1 MKKQLNI
8 AQIGHK
14 FIGKAHAYAYSNA
27 GFFFDLPVSL
37 RKKILCGI
45 GDDLPDIAVKWG
57 YEKSTQDWREAVAD
71 PEIDIV
77 DICAPSK
84 IHKEIALEAV
94 RQGKNVFCEK
104 PLAMNMADAREMVA
118 AVKKAGIVHT
128 VGFNY
133 RKAPALAFARQL
145 IQQGKLGRIYHFRGL
160 YSQDWLIDPNFPL
173 AWRLRKEAAGGGSSW
188 DLGAHVVDLSRYLV
202 GEVEEVVG
210 HQTTFIK
217 ERPVAKYEDGLT
229 AIAGKERGEVDVD
242 DSSSFLARFEGGAVG
257 LFEVTR
263 YGSGHRN
270 QNQIEVY
277 GSEGGLIWRGFE
289 KMNELEYYSSKDP
302 AGTQGYRTIQIG
314 EADHP
319 YVSAYWPAGH
329 IIGFGDT
336 FTHEIVDFVNAI
348 AGKTQASPSFED
360 GLKTQAILTAVD
372 LSVAERRWVS
382 VSEI

>member
-1 MKKQLNI
+1 MQKELKV

-27 GFFFDLPVSL
+27 GFFFDLPVRL
-37 RKKILCGI
+37 RKKVLCGI
-45 GDDLPDIAVKWG
+45 GDDLGKIAEQWG
-57 YEKSTQDWREAVAD
+57 FEESTQDWKEAVQD
-71 PEIDIV
+71 QEVDIV

-84 IHKEIALEAV
+84 IHKEIALEAAK
-94 RQGKNVFCEK
+94 QGKHIFCEK
-104 PLAMNMADAREMVA
+104 PLAMNMEDVREMLA
-118 AVKKAGIVHT
+118 AVEQAGVVHT

-133 RKAPALAFARQL
+133 RKVPALAFARQL
-145 IQQGKLGRIYHFRGL
+145 IQEGRLGTIYHFRGL
-160 YSQDWLIDPNFPL
+160 YSQDWLTNPQFPL

-202 GEVEEVVG
+202 GEIEEVVG
-210 HQTTFIK
+210 QQTTFVK
-217 ERPVAKYEDGLT
+217 KRPVAKYEDGLT
-229 AIAGKERGEVDVD
+229 AIAGEELGEVDVD
-242 DSSSFLARFEGGAVG
+242 DASSFLSRFEGGAVG

-263 YGSGHRN
+263 YGTGHRN
-270 QNQIEVY
+270 QNQIEIY
-277 GSEGGLIWRGFE
+277 GSEGGVIWRGFE
-289 KMNELEYYSSKDP
+289 KMNELEYYRTKDP
-302 AGTQGYRTIQIG
+302 ATSQGYRTVQIG

-348 AGKTQASPSFED
+348 VNNTKASPSFED

-382 VSEI
+382 ISEI

>member
-1 MKKQLNI
+1 VKKELKI

-27 GFFFDLPVSL
+27 GFFFDLPMAI
-37 RKKILCGI
+37 RKKILCGV
-45 GDDLPDIAVKWG
+45 GDDLPDIAARWG
-57 YEKSTQDWREAVAD
+57 FEKNTQDWREAVAD
-71 PEIDIV
+71 PEIDVV

-84 IHKEIALEAV
+84 IHKEIALEAAS
-94 RQGKNVFCEK
+94 RGKHVFCEK
-104 PLAMNMADAREMVA
+104 PLAMSMADAREMLA
-118 AVKKAGIVHT
+118 AVEKAGIVHT

-133 RKAPALAFARQL
+133 RKVPALAYARQL
-145 IQQGKLGRIYHFRGL
+145 IQEGKLGRIYHFRGL
-160 YSQDWLIDPNFPL
+160 YSQDWLTNPDFPL

-202 GEVEEVVG
+202 GEIEEVVG

-217 ERPVAKYEDGLT
+217 QRPVAKYEDGLT
-229 AIAGKERGEVDVD
+229 AIAGKEKGEVDVD
-242 DSSSFLARFEGGAVG
+242 DSSSFLARFQDDAVG

-270 QNQIEVY
+270 QNQIEIY
-277 GSEGGLIWRGFE
+277 GRDGALIWRGIE
-289 KMNELEYYSSKDP
+289 KMNELEYYNAKDP
-302 AGTQGYRTIQIG
+302 AGTQGYRIIQIG

-319 YVSAYWPAGH
+319 FVSAYWPAGH

-336 FTHEIVDFVNAI
+336 FTHEIVDFVTAVANQSKAE
-348 AGKTQASPSFED
+348 PSFQD
-360 GLKTQAILTAVD
+360 GLKAQAVLTAVD
-372 LSVAERRWVS
+372 LSVTERRWVA